1 MLGSYKD
8 TTKLSKNVQYKTEV
22 SKNTTSKTTLQMDT
36 VVELATCGYH
46 QKMKWSNGDVH
57 NYSEV
62 YACAH

>member
-22 SKNTTSKTTLQMDT
+22 SKNTTGKTTLQMDT

-46 QKMKWSNGDVH
+46 QKMK
-57 NYSEV
+57 
-62 YACAH
+62 